1 MISVIMPSY
10 LGEYKKAARDRDK
23 KIVRAIRS
31 VQAQTYKDWELIII
45 ADGCEKT
52 VEIVQE
58 LVEKSLDLR
67 IKVLLI
73 SKQPQWSGTVRNT
86 GLDEAKGDYCC
97 YLDID
102 DAFAPGHLQSIIKGM
117 EEISGKD
124 WYWFDDYTWNG
135 QEFRHCKRNIN
146 KVGKCG
152 TSNIMHR
159 PGIARWN
166 KKDTYAHDWRFIA
179 NLRQA
184 SSSYEYIRAGEYL
197 VCHVP
202 GRFDI

>member
-10 LGEYKKAARDRDK
+10 LGEYKKAAKDRDK

-31 VQAQTYKDWELIII
+31 VQQQTYKDWELIII

-58 LVEKSLDLR
+58 LVEKTLDLR

-73 SKQPQWSGTVRNT
+73 PKQLQWSGTVRNT

-102 DAFAPGHLQSIIKGM
+102 DAFAPGHLAGIHAGTKN
-117 EEISGKD
+117 GKD

-135 QEFRHCKRNIN
+135 KEFRHTKRNIN
-146 KVGKCG
+146 KVGRCG

-159 PGIARWN
+159 PGIARWD
-166 KKDTYAHDWRFIA
+166 KKGSYAHDWRFIA

-197 VCHVP
+197 ICHVP
-202 GRFDI
+202 GKFDI

>member
-1 MISVIMPSY
+1 MPSY

-31 VQAQTYKDWELIII
+31 VQAQTYKNWELIII

-52 VEIVQE
+52 VEIVQG
-58 LVEKSLDLR
+58 LVEKTLDLH

-73 SKQPQWSGTVRNT
+73 PKQPQWSGTVRNT
-86 GLDEAKGDYCC
+86 GLDEAKGNYCC

-102 DAFAPGHLQSIIKGM
+102 DAFAPGHLHGIIKGM
-117 EEISGKD
+117 AEVSGKD
-124 WYWFDDYTWNG
+124 WYWFDDYVWNG
-135 QEFRHCKRNIN
+135 KEFRHQKCNIN
-146 KVGKCG
+146 KVGRCG

-159 PGIARWN
+159 PGLAKWN
-166 KKDTYAHDWRFIA
+166 KKDNYAHDWRFIA

-184 SSSYEYIRAGEYL
+184 SSSYEYIKAGEYL
-197 VCHVP
+197 VCHIP

>member
-10 LGEYKKAARDRDK
+10 LGEYKKAAKDRDK

-31 VQAQTYKDWELIII
+31 IQAQTYKDWELIII

-58 LVEKSLDLR
+58 LVEKTLDLH

-73 SKQPQWSGTVRNT
+73 PKQPQWSGTVRNT

-102 DAFAPGHLQSIIKGM
+102 DAFSPGHLRGIAKC
-117 EEISGKD
+117 SGKD

-135 QEFRHCKRNIN
+135 QEFRHTKRNIN
-146 KVGKCG
+146 KVGRCG

-159 PGIARWN
+159 PGLARWN

-197 VCHVP
+197 ICHVP

>member
-1 MISVIMPSY
+1 MPSY
-10 LGEYKKAARDRDK
+10 LGKYKTAAKDRDT

-31 VQAQTYKDWELIII
+31 VQGQTYKDWELIII

-52 VEIVQE
+52 VEIVKQIN
-58 LVEKSLDLR
+58 DLYNV
-67 IKVLLI
+67 KVLYI
-73 SKQPQWSGTVRNT
+73 DKQPQWSGTVRNT

-102 DAFAPGHLQSIIKGM
+102 DAFAPGHLEGLATGSKN
-117 EEISGKD
+117 GKD
-124 WYWFDDYTWNG
+124 WYWFDDYVWNG
-135 QEFRHCKRNIN
+135 QEFRHNKCNIN
-146 KVGKCG
+146 KVGRCG

-159 PGIARWN
+159 PNVARWN
-166 KKDTYAHDWRFIA
+166 KKGNYSHDWKFIT

-184 SSSYEYIRAGEYL
+184 SRDYEYIRAGEYL